1 VGSRRGFWTEAL
13 AFHILESLGFEI
25 VSYRHRVV
33 REGVEVAEVDAI
45 ARKGGELYAVE
56 VKSGRVSTTDVR
68 QALANAQLVGAKPL
82 IVARGFADKSAE
94 VYAREL
100 GVEVV
105 LLPDYFH
112 FVSTEELE
120 RLVEN
125 ALVEALSRLLNVS
138 VDGLSEEELEAI
150 KVIAVSRDASEA
162 STRLGLD
169 GKGFSQL
176 ISSLREKGVLSESGP
191 FEKLRLQARVFLLL
205 KKLLDPL

>member
-138 VDGLSEEELEAI
+138 VNGLSEEELKAI

>member
-1 VGSRRGFWTEAL
+1 MGSRRGFWTETL
-13 AFHILESLGFEI
+13 AFHILESLGFEV

-138 VDGLSEEELEAI
+138 IDGLNEEELEAI
-150 KVIAVSRDASEA
+150 KVIAVSRDAGEA